1 MSSLTS
7 PSRSRTVIYVLCWLC
22 LVADGYDLMSYG
34 ATLPSLIGRP
44 PFDLTVAQGGHIAS
58 LALAGMLVGSL
69 VAGTLTD
76 ILGRRRI
83 FINSVAVFSVGM
95 LLTAIASSIGQF
107 LVFRTITG
115 FGVGGL
121 LPTAVAL
128 ASEFTVGSR
137 RSRTLGFVLTGPPT
151 GMVLAALVSA
161 WIVPDHGFRPVYALG
176 AVVLLLIPV
185 LWKLMPESPDYLDAK
200 GRNDEAA
207 LVRQRYALPAVPVVV
222 ERATGNSGGV
232 RELLTPA
239 MRVPTLLIWA
249 TTFFSL
255 LTAFGI
261 TTWLPQVMA
270 KSGYGLGSSI
280 TFLLVY
286 CIGAVIGTLV
296 ASRLADHIG
305 PKRLVVAGYVIAAC
319 ALVAIAFRPPTAV
332 LVVLV
337 LLAGYGGIGTQNI
350 LNDFIARFYP
360 SRSRASGL
368 GWALGIGRIGAIV
381 GPTYGAFALAS
392 SAPLVTTGLAF
403 AATAL
408 LGALVM
414 ATITMKT
421 AESAP
426 EHEVAPLDTG
436 KVDR

>member
-1 MSSLTS
+1 M
-7 PSRSRTVIYVLCWLC
+7 IYVLCWLC

-34 ATLPSLIGRP
+34 ATLPSLIGHP

-76 ILGRRRI
+76 LLGRRRI
-83 FINSVAVFSVGM
+83 FIISVTVFSVGM
-95 LLTAIASSIGQF
+95 LLTAVSTSIGQF
-107 LVFRTITG
+107 LTFRTITG

-121 LPTAVAL
+121 MPTAVAL

-161 WIVPDHGFRPVYALG
+161 WLVPDSGFRPVYALG
-176 AVVLLLIPV
+176 AVVLLLVPV
-185 LWKLMPESPDYLDAK
+185 LWKMMPESPDYLDAN
-200 GRNDEAA
+200 GRADEAA
-207 LVRQRYALPAVPVVV
+207 AIRVKYALPATADVLG
-222 ERATGNSGGV
+222 RATGKSGGV

-286 CIGAVIGTLV
+286 CLGAVIGTLV
-296 ASRLADHIG
+296 ASRLADRVG
-305 PKRLVVAGYVIAAC
+305 PKRLVVIGYVIAAV

-332 LVVLV
+332 LVMLV
-337 LLAGYGGIGTQNI
+337 LLSGYGGIGTQNI
-350 LNDFIARFYP
+350 LNDFIARHYP

-381 GPTYGAFALAS
+381 GPTYGAVALGS
-392 SAPLVTTGLAF
+392 SMPLVATGIAF

-408 LGALVM
+408 LGGIVM
-414 ATITMKT
+414 SNIKPTPLDSA
-421 AESAP
+421 AP
-426 EHEVAPLDTG
+426 EPVQVNSTTVG
-436 KVDR
+436 TTDR